1 MSMAQGKLNSV
12 RRVTAILLAALCLG
26 GGVSWGQSAKLDKQ
40 QKENSK
46 QANKLWDKI
55 RELNGEQNSV
65 QEVIAKIDQ
74 QISAKNKQI
83 DGIQTQ
89 LDEAET
95 KRKQSEDEKI
105 QLETKVSEHKLRL
118 SERARTLYM
127 QGELSYV
134 DVMFNVA
141 DFGELVDR
149 MFFVQTILEQDQQI
163 VTDTKA
169 AQVELQQ
176 KVTAIGF
183 QIEEIEKI
191 KLSLEEEKKNLE
203 RLSEDQRSVNLA
215 IEQDKKV
222 YLKEIRELEET
233 NKRIMKELAAIASN
247 KSASFS
253 GEWKG
258 SFKKPCSGTITSPY
272 GYRIHPIYK
281 TKRMHTGVDIGAPK
295 GTAIRASGDGK
306 VIVAKYYGGYGNTVI
321 IDHGNNRTTLYGHM
335 SKFSCKE
342 GQEVK
347 QGDKIGEVGSTGTS
361 TGNHCHFEVRIKGEP
376 IDPTKSM

>member
-1 MSMAQGKLNSV
+1 MKGNIARICIVG
-12 RRVTAILLAALCLG
+12 LLSLFVLG
-26 GGVSWGQSAKLDKQ
+26 GTSWGQSAKLEKQ
-40 QKENSK
+40 QKQNSK
-46 QANKLWDKI
+46 KADQLWGEIKKLKQQ
-55 RELNGEQNSV
+55 GVVVQNAI
-65 QEVIAKIDQ
+65 EVIDQ
-74 QISAKNKQI
+74 QINAKNRQI
-83 DGIQTQ
+83 AGIESQ
-89 LDEAET
+89 LAEAEK
-95 KRKQSEDEKI
+95 KRKASEDEKI
-105 QLETKVSEHKLRL
+105 ALEKKVSEHKLRL

-169 AQVELQQ
+169 SQQELEQ
-176 KVTAIGF
+176 KVSAIAL
-183 QIEEIEKI
+183 QIEEIDKI
-191 KLSLEEEKKNLE
+191 KVSLEEEKTSLE
-203 RLSEDQRSVNLA
+203 RLSSEQRNTNLA
-215 IEQDKKV
+215 IEQDIDV

-233 NKRIMKELAAIASN
+233 NKRIIKELAAIAADKDRSY
-247 KSASFS
+247 K

-258 SFKKPCSGTITSPY
+258 SFAKPCSGSITSPF
-272 GYRIHPIYK
+272 GMRRHPVYK
-281 TKRMHTGVDIGAPK
+281 KQRMHTGVDIGAPK
-295 GTAIRASGDGK
+295 GTPIRASGDGK

-321 IDHGNNRTTLYGHM
+321 IDHGNSRTTLYGHM

-347 QGDKIGEVGSTGTS
+347 QGDKIGEVGSTGIS

-376 IDPTKSM
+376 VDPTKSMK